1 MGENFHDR
9 YNFYNARIDF
19 IFGERGVL
27 VVYSKRIKKDGD
39 VSIISMRDLPFSNL
53 PHVLV
58 RFPLLTLTGLPSK
71 NLSKTCG
78 KLEI

>member
-1 MGENFHDR
+1 MLWISVQAVLLLTRTWLAQPLTESGVSEENRRYFMGENFHDR

-39 VSIISMRDLPFSNL
+39 ISIIS
-53 PHVLV
+53 
-58 RFPLLTLTGLPSK
+58 
-71 NLSKTCG
+71 
-78 KLEI
+78 I